1 MLDLALRDRLSIFP
15 RVGYGVGIMALSLPR
30 LLTRL
35 PRPGVLVGHA
45 GMTGHYMFAE
55 PVSGLY
61 AVGTINQLGA
71 SRASFRVLMSA
82 LRTAASR

>member
-1 MLDLALRDRLSIFP
+1 
-15 RVGYGVGIMALSLPR
+15 MAIKLPR

-45 GMTGHYMFAE
+45 GMTGHFMFAE

-71 SRASFRVLMSA
+71 SRASFRLMTSA
-82 LRTAASR
+82 LRAVRSRSLSRD